1 MIIKKLITYLLIYI
15 FSSLL
20 ISFKIISCNFNEYV
34 FHLSFAFIAF
44 IGSAATS
51 GSVAS
56 SGVGSSVEI
65 SSIFFVG
72 NNLMLKLLRTFSLAL
87 SNNTK
92 SFKKD
97 FFQMFLYLFQNSL
110 IHQQNYFACYQL
122 CLLINGLLIYLLK
135 KQQVVYIYQNYKF
148 FHVLIYNLDNLF

>member
-51 GSVAS
+51 GSVAG

-110 IHQQNYFACYQL
+110 IH
-122 CLLINGLLIYLLK
+122 
-135 KQQVVYIYQNYKF
+135 
-148 FHVLIYNLDNLF
+148 